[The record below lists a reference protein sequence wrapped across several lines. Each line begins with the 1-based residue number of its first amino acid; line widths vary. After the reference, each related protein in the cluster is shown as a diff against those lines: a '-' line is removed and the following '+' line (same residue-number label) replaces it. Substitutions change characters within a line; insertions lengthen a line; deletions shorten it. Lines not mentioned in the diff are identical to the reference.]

1 MSTMHRP
8 PSPETAVTTSDQDAI
23 PPPSPPF
30 ARRRV
35 IVAAAVLAVVVIAF
49 VGALRLVHRGEVLPG
64 VVVDGVEVGGLGRQD
79 AHAALMQLVAARQ
92 SDPVTFT
99 LEGRE
104 FAYVPGTEGYGADL
118 AAAVDR
124 AMAPGR
130 DRNVLADSWTH
141 VASLSGRRIEVSLVD
156 RSNEERARAF
166 VTDVAEQVDR
176 EPFVGRVTADPDTLV
191 VTAEPP
197 ADGVRV
203 KQEQALDQLL
213 AAIRVAGPQ
222 SMPLPAEVLPVDI
235 APEQVDRVAAQARHA
250 LAEPLRL
257 TAHGSTVAVL
267 DPGDVA
273 PLIAATVN
281 ESGAFVLH
289 VPVDAVRSAFAPYL
303 DRLNV
308 APRSATFEVIGG
320 LVAFDDKDDATWE
333 PKPADLRLVPSADG
347 AEFDPERT
355 ARQLTELL
363 TSGTRRAALDL
374 VVVEPD
380 LTTEQ
385 ARGLGVTKLI
395 GTFTTYHECCK
406 NRVRNIQ
413 RMADLI
419 RGKVLRPGET
429 FSINAHVGER
439 TRAKGFAADGT
450 IVGGEY
456 VNEVGGGVSQ
466 FATTAYNAA
475 FFAGIDIVEHKAHS
489 YFISRYPMGREAT
502 LYYPGVDLKLRNDSD
517 NGILIHTSYTDRS
530 ITVSLFGDNGG
541 RRVTAVHGQPTNWR
555 DHRTVY
561 RDNPSLRPGSSR
573 RVQAGGRGFDVT
585 VTRTID
591 RDGRSTEQRI
601 FTRYEAPLEIV
612 ERNDRA
618 APPPAPA
625 PEQPAGD
632 DPPPAADASAPPP
645 EQPQAP
651 PPQ

>member
-1 MSTMHRP
+1 MSTTHHPPRP
-8 PSPETAVTTSDQDAI
+8 GTEVAASDDDAI
-23 PPPSPPF
+23 PSPPF
-30 ARRRV
+30 ARRRAMA
-35 IVAAAVLAVVVIAF
+35 AAAVMAVVVIAF
-49 VGALRLVHRGEVLPG
+49 LGALRLVHRGEVLPG
-64 VVVDGVEVGGLGRQD
+64 VVVDGVEVGSLGRED
-79 AHAALMQLVAARQ
+79 ARTALMELVSARQ
-92 SDPVTFT
+92 TDPVTFT

-104 FAYVPGTEGYGADL
+104 FTYVPGTEGYGADL

-130 DRNVLADSWTH
+130 DRNVLADSWAH
-141 VASLSGRRIEVSLVD
+141 VAALWGRRIEVSLVD

-166 VTDVAEQVDR
+166 VTDVTDQADR

-191 VTAEPP
+191 VTTEPP
-197 ADGVRV
+197 ADGIRVR
-203 KQEQALDQLL
+203 QEQALDQLL

-222 SMPLPAEVLPVDI
+222 TMPLPVEVLPVDI
-235 APEQVDRVAAQARHA
+235 TPEQVDRVAAQARHA
-250 LAEPLRL
+250 LDETLTL
-257 TAHGSTVAVL
+257 TAHGSTVVAL
-267 DPGDVA
+267 RPSEIA
-273 PLIAATVN
+273 PLIATAVN
-281 ESGAFVLH
+281 ESGEFVLQ
-289 VPVDAVRSAFAPYL
+289 VPVDAVRSAFAPHL

-308 APRSATFEVIGG
+308 APRSATFEVVSG
-320 LVAFDDKDDATWE
+320 LVTFDDKDDATWE

-347 AEFDPERT
+347 VEFDPERT
-355 ARQLTELL
+355 ARQLTELV
-363 TSGTRRAALDL
+363 TTGTRRAALDL

-413 RMADLI
+413 RMADLV
-419 RGKVLRPGET
+419 RGTVVRPGES

-439 TRAKGFAADGT
+439 TVAKGFAADGT

-475 FFAGIDIVEHKAHS
+475 FFAGIDIAEHKAHS
-489 YFISRYPMGREAT
+489 YYISRYPMGREAT
-502 LYYPGVDLKLRNDSD
+502 LYYPGVDLKLRNDTD
-517 NGILIHTSYTDRS
+517 NGILIHTSYTDTS

-541 RRVTAVHGQPTNWR
+541 RRVTAVHGEPTNWR

-591 RDGRSTEQRI
+591 HGGRSTEQRI
-601 FTRYEAPLEIV
+601 FTRYQAPLEII

-625 PEQPAGD
+625 SEQPAGG
-632 DPPPAADASAPPP
+632 DPSPAADASAPPP
-645 EQPQAP
+645 EQQQTPAAQ
-651 PPQ
+651 